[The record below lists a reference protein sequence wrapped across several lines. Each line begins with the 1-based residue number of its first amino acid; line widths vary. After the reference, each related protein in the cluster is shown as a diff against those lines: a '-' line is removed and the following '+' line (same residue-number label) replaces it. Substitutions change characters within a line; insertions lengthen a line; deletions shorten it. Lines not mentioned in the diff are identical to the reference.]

1 MGDYMSNTIDGLCF
15 KNMVDYAVRNLNKH
29 VKHVNQLNVFPVPD
43 GDTGTNMVTTIHKGI
58 SAVGE
63 SVVDLPS
70 VSKKF
75 ARSVGFEARG
85 NSGVIVSQF
94 LKGLS
99 EKFYNVD
106 VADGKLFISALE
118 NGVKYAYSSVATP
131 VEGTMLTVLK
141 DATNAAKAE
150 YTDNQSIK
158 DIIDCF
164 LNNAKI
170 SLENTPEL
178 LSVLKDS
185 GVVDSGGAGVVYLF
199 EGIKRYLDGDSIDD
213 VVEEGESTV
222 VDYDTFNK
230 DSSFDFGYCTEM
242 LVQLLNYRDDFDYN
256 TVKDNLSN
264 LGNSLVLSQENDKVR
279 IHIHTKH
286 PEKVFEYMHKFGEFL
301 TSKIENMTVQHTEIN
316 KKFLYS
322 DNVNNGAF
330 SIVAVAYDPFIQ
342 KLFIDMGADVSVFCE
357 ENISTKDYLDAFESS
372 NTENLIVFPNSSDA
386 ILSAVQAKKLYSKS
400 RVYVINSRG
409 IAECYAALPTIDF
422 EEENI
427 ERTIDNIT
435 QVINNLYV
443 VSVAKR
449 NNSIRYANKEIS
461 RNEYYSFSG
470 KELFVINKSL
480 VETAAQT
487 IKNVINDKQKEI
499 VTIFYKSSVTK
510 SQIDAIIDVVSSD
523 GIYAEFFTVQTESLP
538 CELSISFE

>member
-256 TVKDNLSN
+256 TVKENLSN